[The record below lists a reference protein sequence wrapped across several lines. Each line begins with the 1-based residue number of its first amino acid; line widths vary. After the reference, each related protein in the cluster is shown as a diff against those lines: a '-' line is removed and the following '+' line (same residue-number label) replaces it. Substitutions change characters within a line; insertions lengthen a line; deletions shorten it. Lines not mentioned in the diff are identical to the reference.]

1 MPVSHKTKRKNGRRK
16 YHNSSSSSSRTDRL
30 VNQRWKDLG
39 KGISILRECHDLGNV
54 ARM

>member
-16 YHNSSSSSSRTDRL
+16 YHNSSSSRTVRL
-30 VNQRWKDLG
+30 VNQRWKYLG